1 MWQSEFKQT
10 LNQSPLTFTAQ
21 DFRSVSSRKLSPRHT
36 TAYLRKVHGAQ
47 TSVVCVIAPTS
58 VGAPRLVALRIA
70 LDAETKL
77 VVDLLPI
84 ALSP

>member
-10 LNQSPLTFTAQ
+10 LNQTRLTFTAQ
-21 DFRSVSSRKLSPRHT
+21 YFRSVSSRKLSHRHT
-36 TAYLRKVHGAQ
+36 TAYLRKVHRAQ
-47 TSVVCVIAPTS
+47 TGDVCVIAPTS
-58 VGAPRLVALRIA
+58 VCAPRLVVLRIS